1 MTIRNLV
8 CGLVCVGIL
17 VAAPAMALKLGDPAP
32 PINVDKWVKGGPV
45 DLAAVKGKNVVV
57 VEFWATWCGPCKAS
71 IPHLSKLQKEHK
83 ADGLLVVSIS
93 SADENEEVVTKY
105 VKSMGDR
112 MDFVVAY
119 ENKKSAKTDKAYL
132 EPFKIDG
139 IPAAFVIDKQG
150 NLVWQGHPM
159 FGLDAVVAATLKG
172 DHSVESLKK
181 IGDAAAKE
189 IQERYRKMMELKDE
203 YFELVAKPKQVDAAR
218 EKGEALLKAA
228 SDEAQMLNEVAWTI
242 LTDEDVQSRDLDL
255 ALRVAKKANEL
266 SGGEDSSILDT
277 YARALFDNGKV
288 DEAIEIQKKAIE
300 LTKDN
305 KAMRKE
311 LEAALKKYEAAR
323 KK

>member
-1 MTIRNLV
+1 MTPRNLV
-8 CGLVCVGIL
+8 CGLVFVGVVL
-17 VAAPAMALKLGDPAP
+17 ASPAMALKLGDPAP
-32 PINVDKWVKGGPV
+32 PLQVDKWIKGGPV

-71 IPHLSKLQKEHK
+71 IPHLTKLQRDHK

-119 ENKKSAKTDKAYL
+119 ENKKNARTDKAYL

-150 NLVWQGHPM
+150 NLVWQGHPV

-172 DHSVESLKK
+172 DHTVDSLKK
-181 IGDAAAKE
+181 IGDAAAQE
-189 IQERYRKMMELKDE
+189 IQERYRKMLELKDE
-203 YFELVAKPKQVDAAR
+203 YFAVVARANQLEASR
-218 EKGEALLKAA
+218 EKGEALFKAA
-228 SDEAQMLNEVAWTI
+228 ADETQLLNEIAWTI
-242 LTDEDVQSRDLDL
+242 LTDDEVETRDLEF
-255 ALRVAKKANEL
+255 ALRVARKANDL
-266 SGGEDSSILDT
+266 SGGEEPAILDT

-288 DEAIEIQKKAIE
+288 EEAIDVQKKAVE
-300 LTKDN
+300 LAKDN
-305 KAMRKE
+305 KGMRKE